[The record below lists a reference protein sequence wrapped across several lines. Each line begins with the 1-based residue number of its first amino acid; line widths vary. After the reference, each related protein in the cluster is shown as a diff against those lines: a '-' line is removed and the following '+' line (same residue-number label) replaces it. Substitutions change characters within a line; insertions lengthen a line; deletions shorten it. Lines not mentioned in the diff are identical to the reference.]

1 MSKKDK
7 EFIQTTYSTPTI
19 IRLSRKQVE
28 QMAAMV
34 NNFKDVDD
42 FELHITNESGIG
54 QSMQFKF
61 TLDLA
66 GDAKQV
72 SIDATDVT
80 KW

>member
-1 MSKKDK
+1 MSKKEK
-7 EFIQTTYSTPTI
+7 SFIPTIYTTPTVI
-19 IRLSRKQVE
+19 CLSRKQVE
-28 QMAAMV
+28 QMSAMV
-34 NNFKDVDD
+34 DNFKDVDD
-42 FELHITNESGIG
+42 FELHITNENGIG

>member
-1 MSKKDK
+1 MSKKEK
-7 EFIQTTYSTPTI
+7 SFIQTTYATPTI

-34 NNFKDVDD
+34 DNFKDVDD

>member
-1 MSKKDK
+1 MSKKEK
-7 EFIQTTYSTPTI
+7 SFIPTSYAVPTI
-19 IRLSRKQVE
+19 IQLSRKQVE

>member
-1 MSKKDK
+1 MSKKEK
-7 EFIQTTYSTPTI
+7 SFIQTTYAAPTVV
-19 IRLSRKQVE
+19 RLSRKQVE
-28 QMAAMV
+28 QMFEMV
-34 NNFKDVDD
+34 NNFKDVND
-42 FELHITNESGIG
+42 FELHITSENGIG
-54 QSMQFKF
+54 PSMQFKF